1 MVGLQ
6 KIYTFATQFIVYKSQ
21 EMNITRTNVDALNA
35 VVTVEV
41 SKNDYA
47 AKVEKVLADYRKN
60 ASIPG
65 FRKGAVP
72 MSLIQK
78 QYGKAVL
85 LEEVNKVLQEN
96 LNKYLTEEKLDILG
110 NPLPKVSEDFDWNK
124 EDFSFDF
131 ELGLAPEFSVDLS
144 AKNNLTSYKII
155 ADDKMLN
162 NQIERVQKQYGKLI
176 SKDTV
181 EEGDDL
187 KLTFANEANG
197 INNSTSIELD
207 VFKDKKTAKKFI
219 GKKVGDVVELETK
232 GLFDDDH
239 KLMDYLKVDHDAV
252 HGLDIIVSATIDG
265 VTNSEKA
272 ELNQELFDKLFGEG
286 VVSSVEE
293 VKAKIK
299 EDAEKQFMQQ
309 ADQKFLND
317 VTEFLLENTKFDLP
331 SEFLIKW
338 LQNSGEKQLTAA
350 EAKAEFEKS
359 EKGLRYQLIEGKIMT
374 ENQLQI
380 NFEDLKA
387 FTTELIKKQMA
398 QFGQM
403 NPTQEDIDGIVA
415 RVLSNQD
422 EVRRLSEQVM
432 SEKMLNLFKDKVKA
446 KSKEVSYEE
455 FVKEMYGE

>member
-1 MVGLQ
+1 
-6 KIYTFATQFIVYKSQ
+6 
-21 EMNITRTNVDALNA
+21 MNITRTNVDALNA

-47 AKVEKVLADYRKN
+47 SKVEKVLADYRKN

-78 QYGKAVL
+78 QYGKAVM
-85 LEEVNKVLQEN
+85 LEEVNKVLQES
-96 LNKYLTEEKLDILG
+96 LNNYLVEEKLDILG
-110 NPLPKVSEDFDWNK
+110 NPLPKVTEDFNWDK

-131 ELGLAPEFSVDLS
+131 ELGLAPEFSVNLS
-144 AKNNLTSYKII
+144 AKNNITAFKII

-162 NQIERVQKQYGKLI
+162 DQVERIQKQYGKLI
-176 SKDTV
+176 AKDTV

-187 KLTFANEANG
+187 NVTFSNEENG
-197 INNSTSIELD
+197 INNTASISLD
-207 VFKDKKTAKKFI
+207 VFKEKKTAKKFI
-219 GKKVGDVVELETK
+219 GKKVGDVVEVSTK

-239 KLMDYLKVDHDAV
+239 KLMDFLKVDHDVV
-252 HGLDIIVSATIDG
+252 HGLDVEVAVKIEGIT
-265 VTNSEKA
+265 TSEKA

-286 VVSSVEE
+286 NVTSVDE

-299 EDAEKQFMQQ
+299 EDAEKQFAQQ

-317 VTEFLLENTKFDLP
+317 VTEFLLESTKFDLP

-338 LQNSGEKQLTAA
+338 LQNAGEKPLTEE
-350 EAKAEFEKS
+350 EAREEFAKS
-359 EKGLRYQLIEGKIMT
+359 EKGLRYQLIEGKVMT
-374 ENQLQI
+374 ENNLQI
-380 NFEDLKA
+380 TFDDLKA
-387 FTTELIKKQMA
+387 YTSELIKKQMA

-422 EVRRLSEQVM
+422 EVKRLSEQVM
-432 SEKMLNLFKDKVKA
+432 NEKMLGLFKEKVKA
-446 KSKEVSYEE
+446 KTKEVSYEQ

>member
-1 MVGLQ
+1 
-6 KIYTFATQFIVYKSQ
+6 
-21 EMNITRTNVDALNA
+21 MNITRTNVDALNA
-35 VVTVEV
+35 VVTVAV

-47 AKVEKVLADYRKN
+47 SKVEKVLADYRKN
-60 ASIPG
+60 ATIPG

-96 LNKYLTEEKLDILG
+96 LNNYLVEEKLDILG
-110 NPLPKVSEDFDWNK
+110 NPLPKVTEDFDWDK
-124 EDFSFDF
+124 EDFTFDF
-131 ELGLAPEFSVDLS
+131 ELGLAPLFTVDLA
-144 AKNNLTSYKII
+144 AKNNITAFKII

-162 NQIERVQKQYGKLI
+162 EQVERIQKQYGKLV

-187 KLTFANEANG
+187 KVTFTNEASG
-197 INNSTSIELD
+197 INNTTSLSLD
-207 VFKDKKTAKKFI
+207 VFKDKKTIKKFI
-219 GKKVGDVVELETK
+219 GKKVGDVVEVGTK

-239 KLMDYLKVDHDAV
+239 KLMDYLKVDHDLV
-252 HGLDIIVSATIDG
+252 HGLDIE
-265 VTNSEKA
+265 VTAKIEGITTSEKA

-286 VVSSVEE
+286 NVTSVEE
-293 VKAKIK
+293 MKAKIK
-299 EDAEKQFMQQ
+299 EDAEKQFAQQ

-338 LQNSGEKQLTAA
+338 LQNAGEKQLTEE
-350 EAKAEFEKS
+350 EARDEFSKS

-374 ENQLQI
+374 ENNLQI
-380 NFEDLKA
+380 TFEDLKA
-387 FTTELIKKQMA
+387 YTSELIKKQMA

-422 EVRRLSEQVM
+422 EVKRLSEQVM
-432 SEKMLNLFKDKVKA
+432 NEKMLGLFKEKVKA
-446 KSKEVSYEE
+446 KSKEVSYEQ